1 MPEFRT
7 GQPVETDAPD
17 VEVTVSPT
25 ALLPAGRHRFQ
36 LVVVDDSGN
45 RSDPSITEVIVRDTT
60 KPTAVIDAPREVDL
74 GRSFQ
79 LSGRRSSDIAPGRI
93 VKYIWTRLD

>member
-7 GQPVETDAPD
+7 GQPVETDTPD

-25 ALLPAGRHRFQ
+25 APLPAGRHRFQ

-45 RSDPSITEVIVRDTT
+45 RSEPSTTEVIVRDTT

>member
-1 MPEFRT
+1 MPDFKP

-17 VEVTVSPT
+17 VEVTVSPNAPLT
-25 ALLPAGRHRFQ
+25 AGRHRFQ

-45 RSDPSITEVIVRDTT
+45 RSEPSITEVIVRDTT
-60 KPTAVIDAPREVDL
+60 KPTAVLDAPREVDL